1 MARAGSY
8 PRQRINLRMSGRLPY
23 LAVALCFYALAA
35 YIYFPVVD
43 GHPYAYDEADYM
55 WAGKQGLWANY
66 TDQHGLSF
74 IEFVRKGLEL
84 SRDPG
89 KRTSFSQFIRSS
101 GDIGLYRHY
110 HGPIYALWLAVLQ
123 KAGVVREN
131 VFRGSGLLIHF
142 ATATAILL
150 GFWAVFPSLP
160 RFGGLVACALYVF
173 SRTGLS
179 AATEITQHVVFAF
192 LCVVTLFAA
201 SMFFRSLE
209 SRWFY
214 TMMALLGVCFCA
226 LETSAVLLAALTVA
240 FLIEHKRVRSRFPEL
255 KQLAVFL
262 ARGVA
267 VLVITMFVCWPTGL
281 SQLGI
286 AKGFL
291 TMAYMSLYRKTFSPF
306 GTLDLWAAKFEASP
320 WEFSLL
326 IVGVVAAFVLWRRFG
341 QRTELLPWLAY
352 IAVFLLVT
360 LKVTLPYT
368 YYYASLA
375 AAFCVVTGVAVGILW
390 NRWPAPWRYVPPLL
404 AIASM
409 VGTTLQFSEVLRQI
423 HDAQP
428 YHVATLR
435 FLQDQPVPAGQRLC
449 LPFQLVPTLHYYHPE
464 LETLGYDVGYPIDQ
478 LAAEIASP
486 QAAAA
491 MLCEEAFCGAIERQH
506 PGILAEKTLLDPVGP
521 TGQPF
526 YVARVR
532 KGGV

>member
-1 MARAGSY
+1 
-8 PRQRINLRMSGRLPY
+8 MSAKLSL
-23 LAVALCFYALAA
+23 LAAALCVYVVAA

-74 IEFVRKGLEL
+74 FEFVRKGLEL

-89 KRTSFSQFIRSS
+89 KRSSFSQFIRSS
-101 GDIGLYRHY
+101 GDIGMYRHY
-110 HGPIYALWLAVLQ
+110 HGPMYALWLAVIQ
-123 KAGVVREN
+123 KTGALREN
-131 VFRGSGLLIHF
+131 IFRGSGLLIHF
-142 ATATAILL
+142 ATATVILL
-150 GFWAVFPSLP
+150 GVWAAFPSLP
-160 RFGGLVACALYVF
+160 SFAGLVACALYVF
-173 SRTGLS
+173 SRTGIS
-179 AATEITQHVVFAF
+179 AATIITQHVVFAF

-201 SMFFRSLE
+201 SMFFRGLE

-214 TMMALLGVCFCA
+214 AMMALLGACFCA

-240 FLIEHKRVRSRFPEL
+240 FLIEHKRVRSRFPDL
-255 KQLAVFL
+255 KQLAAFL
-262 ARGVA
+262 AKGA
-267 VLVITMFVCWPTGL
+267 AALAITMFVCWPTGL
-281 SQLGI
+281 LQLGI

-291 TMAYMSLYRKTFSPF
+291 TMAYMSLFRKTFSPF
-306 GTLDLWAAKFEASP
+306 GPLDLWAAKFEASP
-320 WEFSLL
+320 WEFSVLL
-326 IVGVVAAFVLWRRFG
+326 AGVIAAFVLWRRFA
-341 QRTELLPWLAY
+341 QRSELLPWLAY
-352 IAVFLLVT
+352 IAVFFLVT

-375 AAFCVVTGVAVGILW
+375 AAFCVVTGVAIGILW
-390 NRWPAPWRYVPPLL
+390 NRWPAPWRFIPPLL
-404 AIASM
+404 AVASM
-409 VGTTLQFSEVLRQI
+409 VGTTLEFREVLRQI

-435 FLQDQPVPAGQRLC
+435 LLQEQPVPTGQRLC
-449 LPFQLVPTLHYYHPE
+449 LPYQLVPTLHYYHPE

-486 QAAAA
+486 RAAEA
-491 MLCEEAFCGAIERQH
+491 MLCEEAYCSAIERQH

-521 TGQPF
+521 NGQPF

-532 KGGV
+532 KGGA